1 MSDPA
6 RVALVGASGL
16 VGREIVAEA
25 LRRNHVN
32 LNVIVRHRPEWL
44 AAAPVPVFVENP
56 SRWNRVLQDIRP
68 DVLICALGTTWRK
81 AGRDE
86 QAFRAVDHQLV
97 VATAQAARKHG
108 ATRMVVV
115 SAVGAAPAS
124 RSFYL
129 RVKGEMER
137 DLATLDF
144 ARLDILRPGLL
155 RGTRQG
161 DFRLTERVA
170 AILSPLTDGVLLG
183 SARRYRSISA
193 RTVAQAALTLSQ
205 ASEEGVRVFYN
216 DAMRQLAGATAA

>member
-6 RVALVGASGL
+6 RIALVGASGL

-25 LRRNHVN
+25 VRRDHGN

-44 AAAPVPVFVENP
+44 AAAPVPVFVDDP
-56 SRWNRVLQDIRP
+56 SRWNQALQDIRP

-86 QAFRAVDHQLV
+86 QAFRAVDHRLV
-97 VATAQAARKHG
+97 VATAQAAQKRG

-155 RGTRQG
+155 HGTRQG

-193 RTVAQAALTLSQ
+193 RTVAQAVLTLSHS
-205 ASEEGVRVFYN
+205 SEEGVRVFHN
-216 DAMRQLAGATAA
+216 DAIRQAAEATDA